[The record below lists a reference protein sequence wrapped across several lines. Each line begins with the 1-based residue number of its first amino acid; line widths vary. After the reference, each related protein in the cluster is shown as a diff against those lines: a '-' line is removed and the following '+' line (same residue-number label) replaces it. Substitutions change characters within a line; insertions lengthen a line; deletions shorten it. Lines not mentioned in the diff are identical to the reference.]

1 MNTKEAFSEYAHALA
16 ESSVMLAI
24 IWVLLIGLLSPPDRP
39 KIPSSWFLICPA
51 ICILLAM
58 MALAGIRKSGHPK
71 GRRWA
76 KVGIVLNII
85 LLVGGAYAIHSQR
98 LFEKMRDKGLCAHEL
113 RKIGEELRLYRSNHH
128 GAYPTPEK
136 WCDSLLLVSESH
148 APEFVCPSSDVN
160 FYYVWLKPNE
170 KPSFGEEMILRWE
183 QEDGNRQYV
192 PKICTYAMNPDCE
205 PNSPA
210 DLVLLFETKG
220 GWNQY
225 GGPELLTL
233 DNHKGEGA
241 NVLFNDGHVKFI
253 KPDEVGKLKWKAEP
267 NEMKQA
273 VSQ

>member
-1 MNTKEAFSEYAHALA
+1 
-16 ESSVMLAI
+16 
-24 IWVLLIGLLSPPDRP
+24 
-39 KIPSSWFLICPA
+39 
-51 ICILLAM
+51 
-58 MALAGIRKSGHPK
+58 
-71 GRRWA
+71 
-76 KVGIVLNII
+76 
-85 LLVGGAYAIHSQR
+85 
-98 LFEKMRDKGLCAHEL
+98 
-113 RKIGEELRLYRSNHH
+113 
-128 GAYPTPEK
+128 
-136 WCDSLLLVSESH
+136 
-148 APEFVCPSSDVN
+148 
-160 FYYVWLKPNE
+160 
-170 KPSFGEEMILRWE
+170 
-183 QEDGNRQYV
+183 
-192 PKICTYAMNPDCE
+192 MNPDCE